1 MNNALHS
8 KHNSNREGGSNVENI
23 SFENFKFALIGF
35 CANLALLGG
44 LAYYIVRGVLSDLK
58 ACRDVNEAQRNEIAE
73 LKTEIAVIKSICRE
87 RCE

>member
-1 MNNALHS
+1 MYSAQHS
-8 KHNSNREGGSNVENI
+8 KRNSNREGGNNVENI

-35 CANLALLGG
+35 CANLAILGG

>member
-1 MNNALHS
+1 M
-8 KHNSNREGGSNVENI
+8 ENI
-23 SFENFKFALIGF
+23 NFENFKFALIGF

-58 ACRDVNEAQRNEIAE
+58 ACRDVNEAQRIEIAE
-73 LKTEIAVIKSICRE
+73 LKTEIAVVKSICRE

>member
-1 MNNALHS
+1 M
-8 KHNSNREGGSNVENI
+8 ENI
-23 SFENFKFALIGF
+23 SFENFKYALIGF

-44 LAYYIVRGVLSDLK
+44 LAFFIVRGVLSDLK
-58 ACRDVNEAQRNEIAE
+58 ACRDVNEAQRDEIAE

>member
-1 MNNALHS
+1 M
-8 KHNSNREGGSNVENI
+8 ENI
-23 SFENFKFALIGF
+23 SFENFKYALIGF

-44 LAYYIVRGVLSDLK
+44 LAFFIVRGMLSDLK
-58 ACRDVNEAQRNEIAE
+58 TCRDANEAQRDEIAE